1 MDLNHAPLITLKEP
15 CRASRSLPASDLSR
29 RHSPGRVKN
38 EGWQR
43 RPLCYVVVLE
53 EVDSVEQHHSSLNHS
68 SY

>member
-15 CRASRSLPASDLSR
+15 CRASRSLPAIDLSHHR
-29 RHSPGRVKN
+29 SQGRVKN

-43 RPLCYVVVLE
+43 RPLCFVVVLE
-53 EVDSVEQHHSSLNHS
+53 EVDLVVQHRNSLNHS